1 MEVKGYGVLFIPQ
14 LFGNQSDFDYMNS
27 FMSKNS
33 FIMKDTMD
41 TYFQQYV
48 ISKLHAV
55 VGMRYHSNIFAAK
68 MNTPFIAVAYEEKM
82 EGFIRLASLDDY
94 SIELSDISF
103 EQLNHKF
110 IMIEKNLKAKKPS
123 KKFSFLNGR

>member
-1 MEVKGYGVLFIPQ
+1 
-14 LFGNQSDFDYMNS
+14 
-27 FMSKNS
+27 
-33 FIMKDTMD
+33 
-41 TYFQQYV
+41 
-48 ISKLHAV
+48 
-55 VGMRYHSNIFAAK
+55 MRYHSNIFAAK

-110 IMIEKNLKAKKPS
+110 IMIEKNHREIVKKLKIKLPEWKKKAEKTLS
-123 KKFSFLNGR
+123 LITSLS